1 MIACSIFVEG
11 EYEQMTY
18 CMWSRV
24 LVNGVEEIV
33 EIELKEK
40 EKSLKKVQLGK

>member
-1 MIACSIFVEG
+1 
-11 EYEQMTY
+11 
-18 CMWSRV
+18 

-40 EKSLKKVQLGK
+40 EKSLKKVQLGKWMTP